1 MNTRSEAGNL
11 IRMVIDLDEDESE
24 VYAQC
29 ERVKRMLE
37 NDLDPFEAEAM
48 IVEYLH
54 THYHK

>member
-1 MNTRSEAGNL
+1 MNTRSEAENL
-11 IRMVIDLDEDESE
+11 IRMVIDLDEGESE

-29 ERVKRMLE
+29 ERAKQMLE
-37 NDLDPFEAEAM
+37 NDFDPFDVEAM